1 MINWI
6 KRYLDVDCSSINRL
20 DELKDQLGISYSI
33 TDNLVIFSY
42 SQINSPKTDPI
53 VRMSRGIVLEKDTW
67 NIVSMPFYR
76 FYNFEEVPEE
86 REKFNW
92 DKSVATTKVDG
103 SLISLCNYNNK
114 WYISSRSKIGG
125 ENKVG
130 DNIHTFMDLFKMAI
144 EPLTF
149 DQFTKFLNPNYCYT
163 FELVS
168 PFNRI
173 VTEYKETKIYLIG
186 CRDRLNDFNEIQFKE
201 VYDNFDQK
209 LKDIILI
216 PEIIPL
222 VNEKGEFR
230 GFEEMK
236 AMANGL
242 NQMDEGFVVT
252 DFSHLVDGNFPRT
265 KVKNSAYVALHHLR
279 GTLDNGSITY
289 HNILN
294 IAYKNEVDE
303 VCSSLPHYA
312 NIINDVQKKYNNW
325 IKDFNKEIDSI
336 KEYFAIS
343 DIFNNP
349 ILKKEFALKVKDMK
363 YSKIYFPMLKIHS
376 TDIRAYI
383 DMLLSTKAA
392 DTVFKSLWEMYVSK
406 F

>member
-1 MINWI
+1 MINYI
-6 KRYLDVDCSSINRL
+6 KNFLDVDCSSINRL
-20 DELKDQLGISYSI
+20 DELKDQLGIFYSI
-33 TDNLVIFSY
+33 TDNLVILSY
-42 SQINSPKTDPI
+42 SQIDSPKTDRI
-53 VRMSRGIVLEKDTW
+53 VRMCRGIVLEKDTW

-92 DKSVATTKVDG
+92 DKSVATTKIDG
-103 SLISLCNYNNK
+103 SLISLFNYNNK

-130 DNIHTFMDLFKMAI
+130 DNIHTFIDLFKMAI
-144 EPLTF
+144 SPLTF
-149 DQFTKFLNPNYCYT
+149 DQFTSYLNPDYCYT

-186 CRDRLNDFNEIQFKE
+186 CRDRLNDFNEIQFKD
-201 VYDNFDQK
+201 VYDKFDQK

-230 GFEEMK
+230 GFEDMK

-279 GTLDNGSITY
+279 GTLENGSITY

-294 IAYKNEVDE
+294 IVYKNEVDE
-303 VCSSLPHYA
+303 VCASLPHYA
-312 NIINDVQKKYNNW
+312 NIIRDVQKKYNNW
-325 IKDFNKEIDSI
+325 IDDFNKEINTI
-336 KEYFAIS
+336 KEYFTMENINDPAI
-343 DIFNNP
+343 
-349 ILKKEFALKVKDMK
+349 KKEFALKIKDMK
-363 YSKIYFPMLKIHS
+363 YNKIYFSMLKLHS
-376 TDIRAYI
+376 IDIRSHI
-383 DMLLSTKAA
+383 DMLLSTKAS